1 MSQFHWEIH
10 VDGQTFSAQKGQTIL
25 QVLLENG
32 RELPHICYHPDLG
45 PIQTCDTCIV
55 ETEGGLLR
63 ACATRVAPNM
73 TVTTASDKAREAR
86 VEAMNRILQNHQLY
100 CTVCDNNNGNCVV
113 HNTTEMIGITH
124 QKYPFEPKPYKQID
138 DTNPFYRYDVNQCIL
153 CGRCVEACQDLEVN
167 ETLSIDWTL
176 ERPRVVWDG
185 GVDIG
190 ESSCVSCGH
199 CVSVCPCNA
208 LMEKSM
214 LGEAGYLTG
223 IEPDTLNS
231 MIEFVE
237 DIEPSLPPVFKL
249 SDMESAMRKSRIKK
263 TKTVCTYCG
272 VGCSYDIWTKDR
284 KILKVEPTPEAPTNG
299 ISTCVK
305 GKFGWDFVNSPHRLT
320 SPLVRRGNKFY
331 ETSWEE
337 AYRVIAEKMTTI
349 RKKHGPDAFMFVA
362 SSKASNEEAY
372 LVQKLARN
380 VIGTNNVDNDSTYC
394 QDPATYGL
402 RNTVGYGGDSGSIH
416 DMAYADMIMI
426 IGSNTAESHPVWATR
441 VKRAHKL
448 HGTKLVVADIRKH
461 EMAERADIWVKPKPG
476 TDGIWILGLSKYL
489 VDQDWIDHQ
498 FLTERVDGLD
508 DYVQSLAPY
517 TLEQTEKLT
526 GVEKD
531 TTIKVAEMIHESRA
545 LSILWAMGVT
555 QQRDGSET
563 SLAISNLLLLTGNFG
578 RPGTGGYPLRGHN
591 NVQGASDFGAKPH
604 YLPGYQ
610 DLADPDVKER
620 FKRVWGTDLPKNRG
634 INNEEIA
641 QEILKGR
648 IKMLYIV
655 GEDTALVDANANE
668 AQKAF
673 GQLDFMV
680 VQEIFM
686 TKTAQYADVVLPASP
701 SLEKDGTFVN
711 TERRIQRFYQA
722 LDPLKGSKPDWVILQ
737 EVAKELEA
745 NWPVYH
751 HPSDIMNEVAQVA
764 PLLAGVR
771 YDRLKGY
778 QTLQWPV
785 AEDGTDSPLLYTD
798 HFHTDNG
805 RAKLRVLS
813 LSGPNREADKFDL
826 HVNNGQLL
834 EHFHEG
840 NMTYRVKGIR
850 HLVPEVFLEVSKQ
863 LAEERHL
870 KDGTLVRLVS
880 PTGSV
885 KVPVLITDRVSGHEL
900 YLPMN
905 SQGEGAINDLTG
917 TGIDTRTDTPAFKD
931 TVAYMEV
938 LDEKA
943 QSPSPLPRYNWRF
956 HKRHPQ
962 MSVEVQ
968 KKWRRQDYVPLVTAP
983 EGQDDSPNEEDS
995 HGSADL

>member
-1 MSQFHWEIH
+1 MSQPGWEII
-10 VDGQTFSAQKGQTIL
+10 VDGQRLPGQKGQTIL
-25 QVLLENG
+25 EVMLQNG
-32 RELPHICYHPDLG
+32 MDLPHICYHPNLG

-63 ACATRVAPNM
+63 ACATRIAPNM
-73 TVTTASDKAREAR
+73 VVNTTSGNAKDAR
-86 VEAMNRILQNHQLY
+86 VEAMNRILHNHQLY

-124 QKYPFEPKPYKQID
+124 QKYPFEPKPYKPID

-167 ETLSIDWTL
+167 ETLSIDWSL

-214 LGEAGYLTG
+214 LGEAGYLTN
-223 IEPDTLNS
+223 IPADTLKP

-249 SDMESAMRKSRIKK
+249 SDIESTMRQSRIKR

-272 VGCSYDIWTKDR
+272 VGCSFDIWTKDR
-284 KILKVEPTPEAPTNG
+284 QILKVEPTYEAPTNG

-305 GKFGWDFVNSPHRLT
+305 GKFGWEFVNSPDRLT
-320 SPLVRRGNKFY
+320 SPLIRRGDKFY
-331 ETSWEE
+331 EASWEE
-337 AYRVIAEKMTTI
+337 AYQLIAEKMTAI
-349 RKKHGPDAFMFVA
+349 KQQYGPDAFMFIA

-372 LVQKLARN
+372 LLQKLARN

-402 RNTVGYGGDSGSIH
+402 RTTVGYGGDSGSIH
-416 DMAYADMIMI
+416 DMEKADLIMT

-448 HGTKLVVADIRKH
+448 KGTKLVVVDIRKH
-461 EMAERADIWVKPKPG
+461 EMAERADVWVKPKPG

-489 VDQDWIDHQ
+489 VDQGWIDRK
-498 FLTERVDGLD
+498 FLTERVDGVD
-508 DYVQSLAPY
+508 DYIESLAPY
-517 TLEQTEKLT
+517 TLEYTAQMT
-526 GVEKD
+526 GIPKE
-531 TTIKVAEMIHESRA
+531 TTVKVAEMIHEA
-545 LSILWAMGVT
+545 HAMSILWAMGVT

-604 YLPGYQ
+604 FLPGYQ
-610 DLADPDVKER
+610 DPSDDEVRAR
-620 FKRVWGTDLPKNRG
+620 FKKVWGTEIPKNMG
-634 INNEEIA
+634 VNNQELTG
-641 QEILKGR
+641 EILKGR
-648 IKMLYIV
+648 IKMLYVV
-655 GEDTALVDANANE
+655 GEDTALVDADANQARNA
-668 AQKAF
+668 F
-673 GQLDFMV
+673 SQLEFMV

-686 TKTAQYADVVLPASP
+686 TKTAQYADVILPASP
-701 SLEKDGTFVN
+701 SLEKEGTFVN

-722 LDPLKGSKPDWVILQ
+722 MEPLKGTKPDWIILQ
-737 EVAKELEA
+737 EVAQHLGA
-745 NWPVYH
+745 NWPVYR
-751 HPSDIMNEVAQVA
+751 HPSEIMDEVAQLT

-771 YDRLKGY
+771 YDRLEGY
-778 QTLQWPV
+778 HTLQWPV
-785 AEDGTDSPLLYTD
+785 APDGTDSPLLYID
-798 HFHTDNG
+798 RFHKPGGKAQLTPMSF
-805 RAKLRVLS
+805 V
-813 LSGPNREADKFDL
+813 GPSQEAEKFDL
-826 HVNNGQLL
+826 HINNGQLL

-840 NMTYRVKGIR
+840 NMTYRVRGIE
-850 HLVPEVFLEVSKQ
+850 HLVPEVFVEVSKE
-863 LAEERHL
+863 LAMERNL
-870 KDGTLVRLVS
+870 KDGMMVRLVS

-905 SQGEGAINDLTG
+905 SRGEGAINNITG
-917 TGIDTRTDTPAFKD
+917 TGIDTRTDTPAYKE
-931 TVAYMEV
+931 TVAYMEI
-938 LDEKA
+938 LDEEAPNK
-943 QSPSPLPRYNWRF
+943 SPLPRYNWRF

-962 MSVEVQ
+962 LGVQVE
-968 KKWRRQDYVPLVTAP
+968 KKWRRRDYIPLVTTPAGKNQP
-983 EGQDDSPNEEDS
+983 LEEDD
-995 HGSADL
+995 HGSAHH

>member
-1 MSQFHWEIH
+1 MDQSHWVIH
-10 VDGQTFSAQKGQTIL
+10 VDGVTLSVQQEQTIL

-32 RELPHICYHPDLG
+32 KELPHVCYHPDLG

-55 ETEGGLLR
+55 ETPDGLVR
-63 ACATRVAPNM
+63 ACTIRVSPNM
-73 TVTTASDKAREAR
+73 TIATNSDQAHNAQ
-86 VEAMNRILQNHQLY
+86 VEAMNRILHNHQLY
-100 CTVCDNNNGNCVV
+100 CTVCDNNNGNCTV
-113 HNTTEMIGITH
+113 HNTTEMIGISH
-124 QKYPFEPKPYKQID
+124 QTYPFEPKPYKKID
-138 DTNPFYRYDVNQCIL
+138 DTNPFYRYDVDQCIL

-167 ETLSIDWTL
+167 ETLSIDWSL

-185 GVDIG
+185 GQDIG

-214 LGEAGYLTG
+214 LGSAGYLTN
-223 IEPDTLNS
+223 IPADTLSS

-249 SDMESAMRKSRIKK
+249 SDIESTLRKSRIKK

-284 KILKVEPTPEAPTNG
+284 KILKVEPIYEAPTNG

-305 GKFGWDFVNSPHRLT
+305 GKFGWDFVNSPERLT
-320 SPLVRRGNKFY
+320 KPLIRRDNKFY
-331 ETSWEE
+331 EASWEE
-337 AYRVIAEKMTTI
+337 VLQLIKEKMTDI

-402 RNTVGYGGDSGSIH
+402 RHTVGYGGDSGSIH
-416 DMAYADMIMI
+416 DMAHADMIMTF
-426 IGSNTAESHPVWATR
+426 GSNTAESHPVWATR

-448 HGTKLVVADIRKH
+448 HGTKLVVVDIRKH
-461 EMAERADIWVKPKPG
+461 EMAERADIWVKPHPG

-489 VDQDWIDHQ
+489 VDQGWIDHQ
-498 FLTERVDGLD
+498 FLNERVDNVD
-508 DYVQSLAPY
+508 EYIQSLAPY
-517 TLEQTEKLT
+517 TLEATEKLT
-526 GVEKD
+526 TIPQN
-531 TTIKVAEMIHESRA
+531 TTRQVAEMIHQSHA
-545 LSILWAMGVT
+545 LSILWAMGIT
-555 QQRDGSET
+555 QQQTGSEA

-591 NVQGASDFGAKPH
+591 NVQGASDFGAKPS

-610 DLADPDVKER
+610 DLSDPEARER
-620 FKRVWGTDLPKNRG
+620 FKRVWGTDLPKKLG
-634 INNEEIA
+634 VNNEEIA
-641 QEILKGR
+641 REIQKGR

-655 GEDTALVDANANE
+655 GEDTALVDTNANE

-673 GQLDFMV
+673 SELNFMV
-680 VQEIFM
+680 VQEVFM
-686 TKTAQYADVVLPASP
+686 TKTAQFADVVLPASP

-722 LDPLKGSKPDWVILQ
+722 LEPWKDSKPDWIILQ
-737 EVAKELEA
+737 DVAKALGA
-745 NWPVYH
+745 NWPHYH
-751 HPSDIMNEVAQVA
+751 HPADIMDEVAQVA
-764 PLLAGVR
+764 PLLAGVS
-771 YDRLKGY
+771 YDRLEGY
-778 QTLQWPV
+778 KSLQWPV
-785 AEDGTDSPLLYTD
+785 APDGIDSPLLYID
-798 HFHTDNG
+798 RFHTDNG
-805 RAKLRVLS
+805 RAKLTPLS
-813 LSGPNREADKFDL
+813 LPEPSRETDKFDL
-826 HVNNGQLL
+826 HINNGQLL

-850 HLVPEVFLEVSKQ
+850 HLVPDVFVEVSHQ
-863 LAEERHL
+863 LAKERHL
-870 KDGTLVRLVS
+870 KDGTMVRLVS

-885 KVPVLITDRVSGHEL
+885 KVPVLITDRVTAYEL

-905 SQGEGAINDLTG
+905 SQGEGAINLLTG
-917 TGIDTRTDTPAFKD
+917 NLIDTQTDTPAFKE

-938 LDEKA
+938 LDEK
-943 QSPSPLPRYNWRF
+943 SPSSTPLPRYNWRF

-962 MSVEVQ
+962 MGVEVR
-968 KKWRRQDYVPLVTAP
+968 KKWRRKDYVPLVTIP
-983 EGQDDSPNEEDS
+983 DEREHSIKKEDS
-995 HGSADL
+995 HGSTDH